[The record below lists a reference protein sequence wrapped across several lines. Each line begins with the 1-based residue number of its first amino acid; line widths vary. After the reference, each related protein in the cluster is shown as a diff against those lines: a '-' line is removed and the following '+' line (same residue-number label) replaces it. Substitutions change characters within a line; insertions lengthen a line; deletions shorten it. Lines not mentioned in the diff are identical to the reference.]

1 MEKQFLA
8 VSMRDNPVINEYLDA
23 LFQGGKI
30 KEVNET
36 KELLDYLDTMEHKF
50 TELIEEVASLKETIQ
65 TLQNPETKS
74 RLTVITDKL
83 VFAVNYTKGILEK
96 TKNSFRTA
104 IKQSVDEFKSKGKHA
119 VIKTID
125 TLHFKQTLQHIGR
138 SLAVTNGFL
147 GAFNNK
153 VTEITAQTR
162 NIKHNLRNIGRIMIG
177 KDVVPYKSDT
187 QKLNLLQHAGAGMY
201 NKIEILY
208 RETQSVYKKLDGLDK
223 TSVKKDLR
231 QIEKS
236 KVSNSVFLEKL
247 LSKEKSK

>member
-1 MEKQFLA
+1 MEKQLPA
-8 VSMRDNPVINEYLDA
+8 ISMQNEPIVQEYLKA
-23 LFQGGKI
+23 LMQGGKN
-30 KEVNET
+30 KEVKDT
-36 KELLDYLDTMEHKF
+36 KELLEYLDTMEQKF
-50 TELIEEVASLKETIQ
+50 TELIQEVTSLKETIQ
-65 TLQNPETKS
+65 TLQNPETRS
-74 RLTVITDKL
+74 LLAVITDKL
-83 VFAVNYTKGILEK
+83 ELAVNHTKGILEK
-96 TKNSFRTA
+96 TKNSFKTA